1 MALSARHASK
11 RAALSAAANAV
22 GLSVPAYLSVTP
34 ADVVAALFAPKHTI
48 ETTTYCLPAHWAS
61 ALFNDDSSG
70 LDDQDAATLER
81 LLQEEGLAAPLSIVG
96 DDQGQDPFFKTYH
109 DARPYGVLACDCFD
123 YVFPA

>member
-11 RAALSAAANAV
+11 RAALSAAAKAA
-22 GLSVPAYLSVTP
+22 GLSVPAYLAATP
-34 ADVVAALFAPKHTI
+34 AEVVAALFSPKCAI
-48 ETTTYCLPAHWAS
+48 ATTTYCLPAHWAP
-61 ALFNDDSSG
+61 ALFNDDASG
-70 LDDQDAATLER
+70 LDDQDAAALEN
-81 LLQEEGLAAPLSIVG
+81 LLREEGLAAPLSIVG